1 MERVGAMITPEKSV
15 LAGCQNQHAG
25 RVRYPVTFA
34 LARSG

>member
-1 MERVGAMITPEKSV
+1 MERVGAMITPEKFA

-25 RVRYPVTFA
+25 RVRYQSLFA